1 MSRTITNTPLL
12 RFALLGDAMASGAM
26 GLLMAAAATP
36 LSGLLNLP
44 QQLLFW
50 AGLVLLPY
58 AVFVGWLGSRSAIP
72 AALVWAVII
81 LNAVWVIDSM
91 LLLLSGWVQPTGLGT
106 TFIVVQAVA
115 VAVFAELQIIGLRR
129 ASRIQAAAA

>member
-1 MSRTITNTPLL
+1 MSRTINNTPLL

-36 LSGLLNLP
+36 LSGLLALP

-72 AALVWAVII
+72 AALVCTVII

-91 LLLLSGWVQPTGLGT
+91 LLLSGWLQPTGIGT
-106 TFIVVQAVA
+106 TFILVQAVA
-115 VAVFAELQIIGLRR
+115 VAVFAELQFIGLRR
-129 ASRIQAAAA
+129 APRIQAATA